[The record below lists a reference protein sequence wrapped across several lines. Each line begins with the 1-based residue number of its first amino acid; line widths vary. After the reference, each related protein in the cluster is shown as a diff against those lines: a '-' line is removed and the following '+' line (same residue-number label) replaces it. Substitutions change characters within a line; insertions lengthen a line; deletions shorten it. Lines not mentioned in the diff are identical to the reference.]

1 MKNCPPKYT
10 AVVVD
15 LPSIRK
21 AKCYRKE
28 PFHGRISNCSIV
40 PHATFPVPLL
50 KPKRPHI
57 ADGSRNAYSLVPEDN
72 SSTTGKLSFTGWS
85 HQTGMVLYTPNV
97 KRVLSTSFPSHRCK
111 GVFPPSF
118 FLINSMFY
126 LMILQSCMYW
136 YQSLLV
142 HINQCRS
149 EHNQVRIGSK

>member
-111 GVFPPSF
+111 GFPPM
-118 FLINSMFY
+118 FLPHQQHVLPDDPPVVHVLVPVST
-126 LMILQSCMYW
+126 CP
-136 YQSLLV
+136 YQPMQ
-142 HINQCRS
+142 IWAQPS
-149 EHNQVRIGSK
+149 ED